1 MKQLRERIAVGCPVE
16 DVEAG
21 LIGFF
26 EARED
31 AEGVTRMRLRV
42 PMDGKLALE
51 REVRFEAH
59 QTRDEQNLNNLI
71 EIAWQPEGT
80 VMFPRFEGTLVVW
93 GEDDPASSFV
103 ELSGHYT
110 PPLGAAGQVFDEI
123 IGFKI
128 AQTTAKQFLAEIK
141 SEIEARGHFT
151 KKVSNGG

>member
-1 MKQLRERIAVGCPVE
+1 MKELRERIAVGCPVE

-31 AEGVTRMRLRV
+31 ANGTTRMRLRV
-42 PMDGKLALE
+42 PMDDMVALE

-71 EIAWQPEGT
+71 RIAWQPEGS

-93 GEDDPASSFV
+93 GEEDPAQSFI
-103 ELSGHYT
+103 ELAGHYT
-110 PPLGAAGQVFDEI
+110 PPLGAAGQIFDEI

-128 AQTTAKQFLAEIK
+128 AQTTAQQFLTEIK
-141 SEIEARGHFT
+141 REIEARATF
-151 KKVSNGG
+151 

>member
-141 SEIEARGHFT
+141 REIEARGHFT